1 MSRFHT
7 ANIFLVLAALAAGFS
22 LDSPLRW
29 LVLGILLAAYL
40 VIFALGIS
48 ILRLNFFVK
57 ATCRG
62 EKTPGRVALTFDDGP
77 DPVTTPELLRVLK
90 RHEIK
95 AAFFPIGAIAEKH
108 PEIIKQIDQQGH
120 VLGNHSYSHTW
131 WTNLLVGRA
140 LAREIGRAQNVIK
153 AATGKVPAFFR
164 PPMGLTNPHLPG
176 ALRKHGLSVMG
187 SDVRPFDTR
196 ASTEAVINRVLKKI
210 RDGSIILLHHDGR
223 HATDLTRL
231 ADQLVTELQARGY
244 TFSGLEELTGL
255 AAYQSPREAPAPRPS
270 VWIQA
275 WHESR
280 AGGPKGRIYRFLAL
294 LLASTAYVKG
304 AIEEQANLEAFKTR
318 PSPRSLTGV
327 GLTAFSFVLGWPM
340 VGLFT
345 MLAAYFQAPALLLA
359 GPASYG
365 FSHLVLMFGMYL
377 TGWGSIKYI
386 DIVLRWS
393 LRKAVERALNRKPGR
408 PRRR

>member
-7 ANIFLVLAALAAGFS
+7 ATIFLVLTALAAGFS
-22 LDSPLRW
+22 LEGPLRW
-29 LVLGILLAAYL
+29 LALGILLAVYL
-40 VIFALGIS
+40 VIFALGVS

-62 EKTPGRVALTFDDGP
+62 EATTRGAALTFDDGP
-77 DPVTTPELLRVLK
+77 DPSTTPELLKVLE

-95 AAFFPIGAIAEKH
+95 AAFFPIGVIAEKH

-120 VLGNHSYSHTW
+120 VLGNHSYRHAW
-131 WTNLLVGRA
+131 WSNFLVGRP
-140 LAREIGRAQNVIK
+140 LEREIGKAQDAIK

-176 ALRKHGLSVMG
+176 ALRKHGLSVLG

-196 ASTEAVINRVLKKI
+196 ASTEMVINRVLKKI
-210 RDGSIILLHHDGR
+210 RHGSIILLHHGGQ
-223 HATDLTRL
+223 HATDLARL

-244 TFSGLEELTGL
+244 TLSGLEELTGL
-255 AAYQSPREAPAPRPS
+255 AAYQSPGKAPTPGPS

-275 WHESR
+275 WRESR
-280 AGGPKGRIYRFLAL
+280 AGGPKVRIYRFLAL
-294 LLASTAYVKG
+294 LLASTAYVKR

-318 PSPRSLTGV
+318 PSPRFLTGV
-327 GLTAFSFVLGWPM
+327 GLIAFSFVLGWPM

-345 MLAAYFQAPALLLA
+345 ILAAYFQAPALLIV
-359 GPASYG
+359 GPVSYG
-365 FSHLVLMFGMYL
+365 FSHLVWMFGMYL
-377 TGWGSIKYI
+377 TGWDSIKYI

-393 LRKAVERALNRKPGR
+393 LRKAVERALNQKPGR